1 MPSGKREAERKV
13 NAPVNT
19 GPSPDS
25 DERVN
30 NPTEGAD
37 ESARGSGPLQS
48 GPVRELMPS
57 AYRGDYYRP
66 PPAFRPE
73 MDSVEWLE
81 RLEDFLRL
89 SRVPPSD
96 RGMAARYL
104 LSDSV
109 RRELYPAGQTRDD
122 SFEEFKRRLLDAYGP
137 EESTGQQIE
146 RFHSLHQREGQTVE
160 QYAQEVAEV
169 GRRAGVTERDLV
181 ARFAGGI
188 TSKEAYLAIRLQ
200 EPATLTEARRLVSK
214 VMRAEENFQQRRQ
227 MRTGNPKPEKTE
239 ATQPME
245 DLIREVRKISLKL
258 EKQESTAAR
267 PAARRDGCFNCG
279 GLGHLRRD
287 CPHERRLTQRPPTGT
302 QSGRPGNRRVLS
314 MAGLQTGDTPCVNG
328 KLSGT
333 RVSLLLDT
341 GAVVSVIPES
351 LWQVASGGEPLERKT
366 GKILLADGRRM
377 CISGVGVVPLQLGR
391 WRGHVP
397 VMVVRNLV
405 VPGVLGTNFFDSFV
419 RTVDWQTREM
429 TMKDGSK
436 VRIEHDPSRAG
447 QLSIGCAVVAKA
459 QSVRS
464 DAGACVDG
472 SEDWTRALVDGAECS
487 ARSKRALRSIL
498 RKCGKAISRG
508 EADLGRTSLVKHRIE
523 TGGAQPVKLP
533 PRRLPQ
539 AQREVVD
546 RLIREMLHAG
556 VIEPASGPWSS
567 PVVLVRKKDGSPR
580 FCVDYRRLNAI
591 TRVDAQPLPRIDD
604 TLDALAGSQWF
615 STLDL
620 ASGYW
625 QVEVAEPDREKT
637 AFSTPMGLF
646 QFRVMPFGLCN
657 APATFQRL
665 MENAL
670 RGLTFKGCLVYL
682 DDIIVYGRTEEEH
695 LERLEGVL
703 SRLQSVGLKIK
714 PEKCQ
719 LMRQSVR
726 YLGHIVTQHG
736 VSTDPEKTAAVQE
749 WPTPRCV
756 REVRQF
762 LGLASYYRRFVRNFA
777 GVANPLHALT
787 KKGEKWRWGPKEEEA
802 FARLKDA
809 LV

>member
-1 MPSGKREAERKV
+1 
-13 NAPVNT
+13 
-19 GPSPDS
+19 
-25 DERVN
+25 
-30 NPTEGAD
+30 
-37 ESARGSGPLQS
+37 
-48 GPVRELMPS
+48 
-57 AYRGDYYRP
+57 
-66 PPAFRPE
+66 
-73 MDSVEWLE
+73 
-81 RLEDFLRL
+81 
-89 SRVPPSD
+89 
-96 RGMAARYL
+96 
-104 LSDSV
+104 
-109 RRELYPAGQTRDD
+109 
-122 SFEEFKRRLLDAYGP
+122 
-137 EESTGQQIE
+137 
-146 RFHSLHQREGQTVE
+146 
-160 QYAQEVAEV
+160 
-169 GRRAGVTERDLV
+169 
-181 ARFAGGI
+181 
-188 TSKEAYLAIRLQ
+188 
-200 EPATLTEARRLVSK
+200 
-214 VMRAEENFQQRRQ
+214 
-227 MRTGNPKPEKTE
+227 
-239 ATQPME
+239 
-245 DLIREVRKISLKL
+245 LIREVRKISLKL

-436 VRIEHDPSRAG
+436 VRIEHDPSRSG
-447 QLSIGCAVVAKA
+447 QPSIGCAVVAKA

-464 DAGACVDG
+464 DAGAGVDG

-556 VIEPASGPWSS
+556 VIQPASGPWSS

-580 FCVDYRRLNAI
+580 FCVDYRRLNA
-591 TRVDAQPLPRIDD
+591 V
-604 TLDALAGSQWF
+604 
-615 STLDL
+615 
-620 ASGYW
+620 
-625 QVEVAEPDREKT
+625 
-637 AFSTPMGLF
+637 
-646 QFRVMPFGLCN
+646 
-657 APATFQRL
+657 
-665 MENAL
+665 
-670 RGLTFKGCLVYL
+670 
-682 DDIIVYGRTEEEH
+682 
-695 LERLEGVL
+695 
-703 SRLQSVGLKIK
+703 
-714 PEKCQ
+714 
-719 LMRQSVR
+719 
-726 YLGHIVTQHG
+726 
-736 VSTDPEKTAAVQE
+736 
-749 WPTPRCV
+749 
-756 REVRQF
+756 
-762 LGLASYYRRFVRNFA
+762 
-777 GVANPLHALT
+777 
-787 KKGEKWRWGPKEEEA
+787 
-802 FARLKDA
+802 
-809 LV
+809 